1 MSNLVKDYDFVLDL
15 AKFDESVKG
24 LDDVVK
30 GCAAKRA
37 PPLAPPVFKEDLS
50 TKTFTS
56 PKADLETVGNLYEKE
71 FDEKLGEAEV
81 LVYAML
87 QWTDADVVKLCGAIA
102 TGKLVKLK
110 FLVLGGNQ
118 IGDAGVAALAEV
130 AGKLPQLKEL
140 QLRYNQ
146 IGDAG
151 AAALAEVAGKLPQLK
166 RLDLTGN
173 QIGDA
178 GVAALAEAAGK
189 LWQLQQLFL
198 MGNPNISQQAKD
210 ALKAALPNCLVRF

>member
-1 MSNLVKDYDFVLDL
+1 MRSVLRGWCFCESSVSNLVKSYKFVLDL
-15 AKFDESVKG
+15 AKFDESVED
-24 LDDVVK
+24 LDDVIE
-30 GCAAKRA
+30 GCIAKRA

-71 FDEKLGEAEV
+71 FDEKLGEAKM
-81 LVYAML
+81 LRYFGL

-110 FLVLGGNQ
+110 
-118 IGDAGVAALAEV
+118 
-130 AGKLPQLKEL
+130 EL
-140 QLRYNQ
+140 NLNY
-146 IGDAG
+146 
-151 AAALAEVAGKLPQLK
+151 
-166 RLDLTGN
+166 N

-189 LWQLQQLFL
+189 LPQLKGLYL
-198 MGNPNISQQAKD
+198 GGNPNISQQAKD
-210 ALKAALPNCLVRF
+210 ALNAALPNCYVGFA

>member
-1 MSNLVKDYDFVLDL
+1 MVRAPAACVCMPPRASPLTRWCARVARRCFCESSVSNLVKDYDFVLDL
-15 AKFDESVKG
+15 AKFDESVTDLG
-24 LDDVVK
+24 DVIE

-71 FDEKLGEAEV
+71 FDEKLGEATE
-81 LVYAML
+81 LTYSKL

-102 TGKLVKLK
+102 TGKLVKLER
-110 FLVLGGNQ
+110 LGLM
-118 IGDAGVAALAEV
+118 D
-130 AGKLPQLKEL
+130 
-140 QLRYNQ
+140 
-146 IGDAG
+146 
-151 AAALAEVAGKLPQLK
+151 
-166 RLDLTGN
+166 N

-189 LWQLQQLFL
+189 LPKLILL
-198 MGNPNISQQAKD
+198 NLERNPNISQQAKD
-210 ALKAALPNCLVRF
+210 ALKRALKAALPNCCVQF

>member
-1 MSNLVKDYDFVLDL
+1 MRSVLRGWCFCESSVSNLVKDFDFVLDL
-15 AKFDESVKG
+15 AKFDESVEDLG
-24 LDDVVK
+24 DVIE

-56 PKADLETVGNLYEKE
+56 PKADRETVGNLYEKE
-71 FDEKLGEAEV
+71 FDEKLGEAEE
-81 LVYAML
+81 LDYREL

-110 FLVLGGNQ
+110 VL
-118 IGDAGVAALAEV
+118 I
-130 AGKLPQLKEL
+130 
-140 QLRYNQ
+140 
-146 IGDAG
+146 
-151 AAALAEVAGKLPQLK
+151 
-166 RLDLTGN
+166 LTNN

-189 LWQLQQLFL
+189 LPQLVNLFL
-198 MGNPNISQQAKD
+198 EGNPNISQQAKD
-210 ALKAALPNCLVRF
+210 ALKAALPNCTVWF

>member
-1 MSNLVKDYDFVLDL
+1 MRSVLRGWCFCESSVSNLVKDYDFVLDL
-15 AKFDESVKG
+15 AKFDESVED
-24 LDDVVK
+24 LNDVIK

-71 FDEKLGEAEV
+71 FDEKLGEAAE
-81 LVYAML
+81 LTYALL

-102 TGKLVKLK
+102 TGKLVKLE
-110 FLVLGGNQ
+110 VLSLIENQ

-130 AGKLPQLKEL
+130 VGKLPQLE
-140 QLRYNQ
+140 
-146 IGDAG
+146 
-151 AAALAEVAGKLPQLK
+151 
-166 RLDLTGN
+166 RLY
-173 QIGDA
+173 
-178 GVAALAEAAGK
+178 
-189 LWQLQQLFL
+189 L

-210 ALKAALPNCLVRF
+210 ALKAAVPNCDVRF